1 MILTLD
7 SIDVIKRYFARLSQ
21 YNDKGHV
28 YCSVILAQNIAFFDF
43 MDKARASSMNFD
55 GGLIPKACDHE
66 RTVEI
71 GWLLYSTHHQ
81 DEEWISM
88 MVSKLTKIMVGE
100 KWHPI

>member
-1 MILTLD
+1 MT
-7 SIDVIKRYFARLSQ
+7 
-21 YNDKGHV
+21 
-28 YCSVILAQNIAFFDF
+28 
-43 MDKARASSMNFD
+43 FD
-55 GGLIPKACDHE
+55 GGLSPQACDHE

-88 MVSKLTKIMVGE
+88 MVSKLTKEMVGE